1 MERMKRRMKKV
12 HRRKKCIAISYLAVL
27 AVIFYAG
34 TVFAAATGTVT
45 HLSGLLSA
53 QKADGSI
60 MILSENSAVE
70 QGDTLITE
78 KQTYARIKFID
89 NSEVTLRPESQFKV
103 EAFSYH
109 QDKPKED
116 KAFFELLK
124 GGLRAKT
131 GLVGKR
137 GDQDSYKMKA
147 QSASIGVHGTH
158 FGALLCQ
165 NDCGNVPTATG
176 QPPANGLHLD
186 VADGAILVRNNAG
199 QQMIG
204 SGQFGFVQNQNSQP
218 TLVPPQQGNQ
228 VTMPQNISQ
237 NNSTGRGIGK
247 GKDGEC
253 TAR

>member
-1 MERMKRRMKKV
+1 METVEQKKR
-12 HRRKKCIAISYLAVL
+12 HCHIAISYLVVL
-27 AVIFYAG
+27 AVIFYSG
-34 TVFAAATGTVT
+34 TVFATEAGTVT
-45 HLSGLLSA
+45 HLSRPLFA
-53 QKADGSI
+53 KKADGSVV
-60 MILSENSAVE
+60 ILSKDSIVE

-78 KQTYARIKFID
+78 ERTYARIEFID
-89 NSEVTLRPESQFKV
+89 NSEVTLRPDSQFKI
-103 EAFSYH
+103 EAFSYN

-137 GDQDSYKMKA
+137 GDRDSYKMKA
-147 QSASIGVHGTH
+147 RSATIDVHGTH

-165 NDCGNVPTATG
+165 NDCGGVPTPTG

-186 VADGAILVRNNAG
+186 VTDGAILVRNNAG
-199 QQMIG
+199 QQLIG

-218 TLVPPQQGNQ
+218 TIVPPQQGNQ

-237 NNSTGRGIGK
+237 NNTAGRGI
-247 GKDGEC
+247 
-253 TAR
+253 TAGCVIR